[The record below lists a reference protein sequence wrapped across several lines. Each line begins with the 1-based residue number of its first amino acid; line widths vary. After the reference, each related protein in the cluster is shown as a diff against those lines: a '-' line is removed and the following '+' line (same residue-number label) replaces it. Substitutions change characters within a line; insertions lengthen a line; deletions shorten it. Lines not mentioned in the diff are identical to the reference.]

1 MKVEMKNYWL
11 SPRLA
16 AYYLGITEK
25 TLGIWMHQSRM
36 QRKLVGPAFKTFDV
50 SGRQYRVYNRADLDA
65 FIAGNYSDPVTGKR
79 VEGTSHMTFSGTSP
93 TAGGAKP

>member
-36 QRKLVGPAFKTFDV
+36 QSKQVGPAFKTFDV
-50 SGRQYRVYNRADLDA
+50 SGRQYRVYSQLTLDEFIDAKYEDGGSSKRAQGD
-65 FIAGNYSDPVTGKR
+65 
-79 VEGTSHMTFSGTSP
+79 SHMTFSGTSP
-93 TAGGAKP
+93 TGGES